1 MADPDRFAQRKQL
14 LVARS
19 TLCRLRLRHD
29 AIALRERFTGR
40 HAVSA
45 VAGSPAGRSAAFAL
59 AVEILGT
66 ERMAALLAT
75 ARRALAIARIVRL
88 GLEWLRR
95 PAQDPAGP
103 PPPPPS

>member
-1 MADPDRFAQRKQL
+1 MADPDPFGHRKQL

-40 HAVSA
+40 HAVTA
-45 VAGSPAGRSAAFAL
+45 LAGSQAGRSAAFAL
-59 AVEILGT
+59 AVEIVGA

-75 ARRALAIARIVRL
+75 ARRALAIARIARL
-88 GLEWLRR
+88 GLEWLRQS
-95 PAQDPAGP
+95 AQDAAGTP
-103 PPPPPS
+103 PPPP